1 MTGDQKAARAATAAP
16 RERRPP
22 GGPGPGPSGADRS
35 GADPDDSGGEPPDP
49 DPPHPVPGPAEA
61 RALIRVQ
68 LGIALRT
75 GAVVLAAVAGLPALL
90 ALVPA
95 VARIRAD
102 GVPVW
107 WTVLAAGLQPL
118 WVATALWQLKRAER
132 AERATVTPTG
142 TPPRGASKRRS
153 SKRWS
158 AKHGATEH
166 GAAEQGAAERGAAG
180 HGAAGGR

>member
-1 MTGDQKAARAATAAP
+1 MTGDRRAARAATAAP
-16 RERRPP
+16 RERRPS

-49 DPPHPVPGPAEA
+49 DPPHTVPGPAET

-95 VARIRAD
+95 VARARAD

-132 AERATVTPTG
+132 AERATVTATAALTRGTG
-142 TPPRGASKRRS
+142 KRG
-153 SKRWS
+153 S
-158 AKHGATEH
+158 AG
-166 GAAEQGAAERGAAG
+166 R
-180 HGAAGGR
+180 GAAGGR

>member
-1 MTGDQKAARAATAAP
+1 MTGDQRAARTATAAP
-16 RERRPP
+16 RERRPS
-22 GGPGPGPSGADRS
+22 GGPGPDPSGPDPSGADRS

-95 VARIRAD
+95 LARVRAD

-118 WVATALWQLKRAER
+118 WVVTALWQLKRAER
-132 AERATVTPTG
+132 AERAAIAPAVAPS
-142 TPPRGASKRRS
+142 RGS
-153 SKRWS
+153 
-158 AKHGATEH
+158 
-166 GAAEQGAAERGAAG
+166 AERGEAG
-180 HGAAGGR
+180 RR